1 MCIRDRGNGDYIV
14 FYLNGKQ
21 EAGIADP
28 ESVREQI
35 EPVVKNKLIAKKIIE
50 KINASKATSLDAV
63 AKLFATTKQ
72 SDQVNLFTPS
82 VGGAMEP
89 KVAGAA
95 FGVKN
100 GKTSL
105 PAVSY
110 THLDVYKRQDVNQ
123 YNEWLKQ
130 RKSIEYRMMARQLF
144 ANISGGI
151 TANKKEA
158 TELLNP
164 VSYTHLD
171 VYKRQVFWSLL

>member
-1 MCIRDRGNGDYIV
+1 MCIRDSPKAVKRFQGEISGLGTDKDEEILSWAFNKERKIGDVDIKTTGNGDYIV

-82 VGGAMEP
+82 VG
-89 KVAGAA
+89 
-95 FGVKN
+95 
-100 GKTSL
+100 
-105 PAVSY
+105 AVSY
-110 THLDVYKRQDVNQ
+110 THLDVYKRQLLHQ
-123 YNEWLKQ
+123 YQFRHL
-130 RKSIEYRMMARQLF
+130 I
-144 ANISGGI
+144 
-151 TANKKEA
+151 
-158 TELLNP
+158 LL
-164 VSYTHLD
+164 VW
-171 VYKRQVFWSLL
+171 F